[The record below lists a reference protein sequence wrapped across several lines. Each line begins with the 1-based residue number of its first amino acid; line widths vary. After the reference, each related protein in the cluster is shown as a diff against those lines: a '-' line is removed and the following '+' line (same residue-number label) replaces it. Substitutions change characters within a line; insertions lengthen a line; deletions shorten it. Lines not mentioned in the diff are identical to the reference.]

1 MNAAQQADRGDP
13 ADVVVVGAGP
23 VGLTIANLLA
33 QRDVRVLL
41 VERSGDIS
49 DEPRA
54 ISITDE
60 SLRVMDDI
68 GILDALKPEMLMNT
82 GARYFGRKEQLLA
95 EVKPR
100 RSMLGYPGKSQ
111 FDQPVLARLLLDAAR
126 ANANITLCFDTEA
139 DTLTQRDDGVEV
151 LLKGRDGARRIAAKW
166 LVACDGGRSGVRTQL
181 GIKLEGSTQVQKWIV
196 VDTLNRQGT
205 PEPFSE
211 FHCDGVR
218 PGVVVPGVKGRC
230 RYEFMLKP
238 DDDPDAVIQ
247 PAFIAKLISPFQTIQ
262 PGDIRRSAVYIA
274 HQRIAATFRVGRV
287 LLAGDAAHMMP
298 PFAGQGLNAGV
309 RDAANLAWKIAAH
322 VKGEAGDTLIDSYEL
337 ERKGHAAEMVRLS
350 VRIGKVVMSTHALGT
365 VLRDWSVSALR
376 LVPSIRRWLVE
387 MRFLKQPHFT
397 AGCVVAPGADL
408 PASAARFAGRALPQP
423 RVQVVSAGGPGEMP
437 LDRLLGDDWAVLA
450 FSADGTIEI
459 RRAMHERQ
467 TVRDIDGF
475 FADLAG
481 SGLSLVVRPDRY
493 VALVA
498 PTASL
503 DTALGALDT
512 LMPRLRQRLAAGGRS
527 VPGAESHE
535 NPAPASI

>member
-1 MNAAQQADRGDP
+1 MNAAQQADKHEM
-13 ADVVVVGAGP
+13 ADVVVIGAGP
-23 VGLTIANLLA
+23 VGLTMANLLA
-33 QRDVRVLL
+33 QRDMRVLL
-41 VERSGDIS
+41 VERSSDIS

-82 GARYFGRKEQLLA
+82 GARYYGRKEQLLA
-95 EVKPR
+95 EVRPR
-100 RSMLGYPGKSQ
+100 RSMLGHPGKSQ

-139 DTLTQRDDGVEV
+139 DTLSQRDDGVDL
-151 LLKGRDGARRIAAKW
+151 LLKNRDGTRRVAAQW
-166 LVACDGGRSGVRTQL
+166 LVACDGGRSSVRTQL

-196 VDTLNRQGT
+196 VDTLNRPGT
-205 PEPFSE
+205 PEAFSE

-247 PAFIAKLISPFQTIQ
+247 PAFIAKLVSRFQPIH
-262 PGDIRRSAVYIA
+262 PADIRRSAVYIA
-274 HQRIAATFRVGRV
+274 HQRIAATFCVGRV

-309 RDAANLAWKIAAH
+309 RDAANLAWKIAAQ
-322 VKGEAGDTLIDSYEL
+322 VKGEANEVLIDSYEL

-365 VLRDWSVSALR
+365 ALRDWGVSALR
-376 LVPSIRRWLVE
+376 LVPPVRRWLVE

-397 AGCVVAPGADL
+397 AGCVVKPDADL
-408 PASAARFAGRALPQP
+408 PAEAARFVGRALPQP
-423 RVQVVSAGGPGEMP
+423 RVQIVEGNDRTEVA
-437 LDRLLGDDWAVLA
+437 LDRLLGDDWSVLA
-450 FSADGTIEI
+450 FNADRTIEI
-459 RRAMHERQ
+459 RRGGQERQ
-467 TVRDIDGF
+467 IVRDVDGF
-475 FADLAG
+475 FAGLSG

-493 VALVA
+493 VALVTR
-498 PTASL
+498 TASL
-503 DTALGALDT
+503 ETALGELDG
-512 LMPRLRQRLAAGGRS
+512 LMPRLRQRFASGGQGASGTEAPGRPSLAG
-527 VPGAESHE
+527 V
-535 NPAPASI
+535 